1 MNVIVTEKEN
11 ELAGKDHQIKQARKF
26 VEQEQR
32 MRAKAEAERDSL
44 QKQLGGIRD
53 LLLADGG
60 KTINNET
67 LERIRLVLSKAVRL
81 LVVDIN
87 WMKGGFNLKF

>member
-1 MNVIVTEKEN
+1 
-11 ELAGKDHQIKQARKF
+11 
-26 VEQEQR
+26 

-67 LERIRLVLSKAVRL
+67 LERIRLVRSKAVRL

>member
-1 MNVIVTEKEN
+1 
-11 ELAGKDHQIKQARKF
+11 
-26 VEQEQR
+26 

-81 LVVDIN
+81 LVFDIN